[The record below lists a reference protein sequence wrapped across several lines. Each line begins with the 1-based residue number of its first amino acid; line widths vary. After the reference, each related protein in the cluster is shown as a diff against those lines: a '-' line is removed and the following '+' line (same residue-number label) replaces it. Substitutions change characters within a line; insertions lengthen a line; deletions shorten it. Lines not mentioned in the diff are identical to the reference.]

1 MSHEAGFLVDF
12 PYTNDQ
18 GKFLLRK
25 DKQRKNLCGEF
36 CSTTLCCRGQN
47 KSELAYRMMFWL
59 GIILAV
65 IAITV
70 TLIKELFEGVKGEDT
85 ILHLSIG
92 ELVLAILSV
101 TTTLSKH
108 LIKHNDVI
116 VSQKRIRS
124 AETKK
129 DQQKALTQR
138 RKVQIILTTT
148 LLLFVGAIVTG
159 FTILMAKDPEEHAYL
174 TYTKFITV
182 LTLFLSI
189 ILDGVIN
196 DILSDYHS
204 LVQID
209 QCKLVIHQL
218 NLELRDALN
227 VVGDKERANQL
238 TSYVDNHEIFCLSDH
253 MIFLAP
259 NEGGPT
265 VTNGDHPMVESTHL
279 IHENEAND
287 WV

>member
-1 MSHEAGFLVDF
+1 
-12 PYTNDQ
+12 
-18 GKFLLRK
+18 
-25 DKQRKNLCGEF
+25 
-36 CSTTLCCRGQN
+36 
-47 KSELAYRMMFWL
+47 MMFWL

-116 VSQKRIRS
+116 LSQKRIRS
-124 AETKK
+124 TEAKK
-129 DQQKALTQR
+129 DREKAMTQR
-138 RKVQIILTTT
+138 RKVQIILVTT
-148 LLLFVGAIVTG
+148 LLLFVGTIVTG
-159 FTILMAKDPEEHAYL
+159 FTILHTKDDEEHAYL

-182 LTLFLSI
+182 FTLFLSI

-209 QCKLVIHQL
+209 QCKLAIHQL
-218 NLELRDALN
+218 NLELRETLT
-227 VVGDKERANQL
+227 VIGDKERASQL
-238 TSYVDNHEIFCLSDH
+238 SSYVDNHEIFSLSDH
-253 MIFLAP
+253 IIFLAP
-259 NEGGPT
+259 NEGGAT

-279 IHENEAND
+279 MHESEAND